1 MRNTMEIVGRK
12 IGMTRVFGTDGNVI
26 PVTVIQAGPCPVI
39 EKKTVDRDGY
49 AALQIGF
56 EEVAAHRLSKPEQGH
71 QQKANCGFYKMLK
84 EVRLSS
90 VDEFEIG
97 SALTVNMFVPGEKIR
112 ISGTSKGRGFAGV
125 MRRWNFAGAP
135 ATHGHEQVHR
145 KPGSIGQCA
154 WPSKVFKGK
163 KMPGQLGNK
172 TATML
177 NIEIIDVRPEDNV
190 VLVRGQVPGPKQGI
204 LILSK
209 LK

>member
-1 MRNTMEIVGRK
+1 MNKTLGLIGRK
-12 IGMTRVFGTDGNVI
+12 IGMTRIYGADGNVI

-39 EKKTVDRDGY
+39 DKKVIEKDGY
-49 AALQIGF
+49 SALQVGF
-56 EEVAAHRLSKPEQGH
+56 DEVAAHRLNKPEQGH

-84 EVRLSS
+84 EIRLGN
-90 VDEFEIG
+90 VEDYEVG
-97 SALTVNMFVPGEKIR
+97 QKLTVDMFAPGEKVR

-125 MRRWNFAGAP
+125 IRRWNFGGAP

-163 KMPGQLGNK
+163 KLPGQLGNK
-172 TATML
+172 TTTFL
-177 NIEIIDVRPEDNV
+177 NIEVVDVRPDDNIL
-190 VLVRGQVPGPKQGI
+190 LVRGQVPGPKQGI

>member
-1 MRNTMEIVGRK
+1 MKKTLGLVGRK
-12 IGMTRVFGTDGNVI
+12 IGMTRIYGTDGNVI

-39 EKKTVDRDGY
+39 EKKVSEKDGY
-49 AALQIGF
+49 TALQVGF
-56 EEVAAHRLSKPEQGH
+56 EEVAAHRLTKPEQGH

-84 EVRLSS
+84 EIRLGS
-90 VDEFEIG
+90 VEEYEIG
-97 SALTVNMFVPGEKIR
+97 QKLTVEMFTPGEKIR
-112 ISGTSKGRGFAGV
+112 VTGTSKGRGFAG
-125 MRRWNFAGAP
+125 AP
-135 ATHGHEQVHR
+135 ASHGHEQVHR

-177 NIEIIDVRPEDNV
+177 NLEIVDVRPEDNV

-204 LILSK
+204 IILSK

>member
-1 MRNTMEIVGRK
+1 MKKTLGLVGRK
-12 IGMTRVFGTDGNVI
+12 IGMTRIYGSDGNVI

-39 EKKTVDRDGY
+39 EKKFDEKNGY
-49 AALQIGF
+49 NALQVGF
-56 EEVAAHRLSKPEQGH
+56 EEVAAHRLNKPEKGH

-84 EVRLSS
+84 EVRLDSI
-90 VDEFEIG
+90 DEFEVG
-97 SALTVNMFVPGEKIR
+97 QMLTVEMFTPGEKIR
-112 ISGTSKGRGFAGV
+112 VTGTSKGRGFAGV
-125 MRRWNFAGAP
+125 IRRWNFSGAP
-135 ATHGHEQVHR
+135 ASHGHEQVHR

-177 NIEIIDVRPEDNV
+177 NLEIVDVRPEDNV

-204 LILSK
+204 VVLSK

>member
-1 MRNTMEIVGRK
+1 MRNTLGIVGRK
-12 IGMTRVFGTDGNVI
+12 IGMTRVFGPDGNII

-39 EKKTVDRDGY
+39 EKKTVNRDGY
-49 AALQIGF
+49 TALQIGF
-56 EEVAAHRLSKPEQGH
+56 EEVAAHRLTKPELGH
-71 QQKANCGFYKMLK
+71 QQKASCGFYKMLK
-84 EVRLSS
+84 EVRLES
-90 VDEFEIG
+90 VDEYDVG
-97 SALTVNMFVPGEKIR
+97 AALTVSMFTPGEKIR

-125 MRRWNFAGAP
+125 MKRWNFAGAP
-135 ATHGHEQVHR
+135 ASHGHEKVHR

>member
-1 MRNTMEIVGRK
+1 MKKNLGLVGRK
-12 IGMTRVFGTDGNVI
+12 IGMTRIYSADGNVI

-39 EKKTVDRDGY
+39 DKKSNDKNGY
-49 AALQIGF
+49 CALQVGF
-56 EEVAAHRLSKPEQGH
+56 DEVAPYRLTKPEQGH

-84 EVRLSS
+84 EFPVT
-90 VDEFEIG
+90 EIEQYSIG
-97 SALTVNMFVPGEKIR
+97 HVLTVEMFAPGEKIR

-125 MRRWNFAGAP
+125 IRRWNFGGAP
-135 ATHGHEQVHR
+135 ATHGHERVHR

-172 TATML
+172 TSTFH

-204 LILSK
+204 VILSK
-209 LK
+209 MK

>member
-1 MRNTMEIVGRK
+1 MKKTLGLVGRK
-12 IGMTRVFGTDGNVI
+12 IGMTRIFGADGSAI

-39 EKKTVDRDGY
+39 DKKVQGRDGY
-49 AALQIGF
+49 TALQVGF
-56 EEVAAHRLSKPEQGH
+56 EEVAAHRLNKPEQGH

-84 EVRLSS
+84 EFPLGS
-90 VDEFEIG
+90 VEEYEIG
-97 SALTVNMFVPGEKIR
+97 QKLTVDMFIPGEKIR
-112 ISGTSKGRGFAGV
+112 VTGTSKGRGFAGV
-125 MRRWNFAGAP
+125 IRRWNFGGAP

-163 KMPGQLGNK
+163 KLPGQLGNK

-177 NIEIIDVRPEDNV
+177 NIEVVDVRPEDNV

-204 LILSK
+204 IILSK

>member
-1 MRNTMEIVGRK
+1 MRNTLGIVGRK
-12 IGMTRVFGTDGNVI
+12 IGMTRVFGPDGSII

-39 EKKTVDRDGY
+39 EKKTLDRDGY
-49 AALQIGF
+49 TALQIGF
-56 EEVAAHRLSKPEQGH
+56 EEVPAHRLAKPEQGH

-84 EVRLSS
+84 EVRLNN
-90 VDEFEIG
+90 VDEYEVG
-97 SALTVNMFVPGEKIR
+97 AALTVDMFAPGEKIR

-125 MRRWNFAGAP
+125 MRRWNFGGAP
-135 ATHGHEQVHR
+135 ASHGHEQVHR

-154 WPSKVFKGK
+154 WPGKVFKGK

-177 NIEIIDVRPEDNV
+177 NIEVIDVRPEDNV
-190 VLVRGQVPGPKQGI
+190 VLVRGQIPGPKQGI
-204 LILSK
+204 VILNK

>member
-1 MRNTMEIVGRK
+1 MKQTMGLVGRK
-12 IGMTRVFGTDGNVI
+12 IGMTRIYGSDGNVI

-39 EKKTVDRDGY
+39 DKKVSETDGY
-49 AALQIGF
+49 TALQVGF
-56 EEVAAHRLSKPEQGH
+56 EEVAAHRLNKPEQGH

-84 EVRLSS
+84 EIRLGN
-90 VDEFEIG
+90 VDEYEIG
-97 SALTVNMFVPGEKIR
+97 QKLTVEMFTPGEKVR
-112 ISGTSKGRGFAGV
+112 VTGTSKGRGFAGV
-125 MRRWNFAGAP
+125 IRRWNFGGAP

-163 KMPGQLGNK
+163 KLPGQLGNK

-177 NIEIIDVRPEDNV
+177 NIEIVDVRPEDNV

-204 LILSK
+204 VVLSK
-209 LK
+209 MK

>member
-1 MRNTMEIVGRK
+1 MRNTLGIVGRK
-12 IGMTRVFGTDGNVI
+12 IGMTRVFGSDGSII

-39 EKKTVDRDGY
+39 EKKTLDRDGY
-49 AALQIGF
+49 TALQIGF
-56 EEVAAHRLSKPEQGH
+56 EEVPAHRLAKPEQGH

-84 EVRLSS
+84 EVRLNN
-90 VDEFEIG
+90 VDEYEVG
-97 SALTVNMFVPGEKIR
+97 AALTVDMFAPGEKIR

-125 MRRWNFAGAP
+125 MRRWNFGGAP
-135 ATHGHEQVHR
+135 ASHGHEQVHR

-154 WPSKVFKGK
+154 WPGKVFKGK

-177 NIEIIDVRPEDNV
+177 NIEVIDVRPEDNV
-190 VLVRGQVPGPKQGI
+190 VLVRGQIPGPKQGI
-204 LILSK
+204 VILNK